1 MFLIIYYDTYTFHI
15 FYTSI
20 IRTYILTL
28 HKLYVRQ
35 DYTIRNAM
43 SSSRTTPIFELWTC
57 ILVQSTHLASFMSVY
72 PIDNIKIIIKTLLN
86 IETVKDCREFFS
98 FELPND
104 QLVKRVIK
112 FESKV
117 YRLVLQF
124 NDC

>member
-1 MFLIIYYDTYTFHI
+1 
-15 FYTSI
+15 
-20 IRTYILTL
+20 
-28 HKLYVRQ
+28 
-35 DYTIRNAM
+35 
-43 SSSRTTPIFELWTC
+43 
-57 ILVQSTHLASFMSVY
+57 MSVY